1 MGNQQLSTFEDRVEF
16 LALEARFGDGSLWK
30 HPECRNSK
38 IVYTSTSQELLEAKR
53 LICPELFATGVKFF
67 ETKNAKG
74 RFANARPMYR
84 LASVVHPIIS
94 NVKELT
100 SEDLINR
107 LTLDILG
114 LWYLDDGCTI
124 RRTDTKGECYRFMLC
139 VGALIPTKELESL
152 FISRVQDIFDMASIG
167 RVMINGTKGTERN
180 KIWIIPHSIAR
191 LILQQAVK
199 YKALSY
205 KCPASFLLGKSSET
219 IRKE

>member
-1 MGNQQLSTFEDRVEF
+1 MGNQQLSTFEERVEF
-16 LALEARFGDGSLWK
+16 LAVEARFGDGSLWK

-38 IVYTSTSQELLEAKR
+38 IIYTSTSQELLEAKR
-53 LICPELFATGVKFF
+53 LICPELFTTGVRFF
-67 ETKNAKG
+67 EIKNAKG
-74 RFANARPMYR
+74 RFANAKPMYR

-94 NVKELT
+94 TVKDLT
-100 SEDLINR
+100 SEDLIDR

-114 LWYLDDGCTI
+114 LWYLDDGCAA

-139 VGALIPTKELESL
+139 VGALIPTKELELL
-152 FISRVQDIFDMASIG
+152 FVGKLQDIFDMESIG
-167 RVMINGTKGTERN
+167 RVLINGTKGTERN